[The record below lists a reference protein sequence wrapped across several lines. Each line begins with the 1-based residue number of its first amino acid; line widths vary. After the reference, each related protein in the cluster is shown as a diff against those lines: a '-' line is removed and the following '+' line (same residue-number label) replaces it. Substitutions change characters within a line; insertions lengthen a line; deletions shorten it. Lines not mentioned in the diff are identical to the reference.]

1 MTDILLVDDDA
12 IIRRSLKTR
21 IDWEKHGWNLA
32 FAARDAVEAMD
43 YLKSHEVQIII
54 TDISMPG
61 MNGIKM
67 AQLAQNYDPLI
78 KFIFISGYK
87 DFEYAKQV
95 LKLNAIGYLTK
106 PLSAEELVEA
116 IAKAEQSWQKEQKA
130 AFIISEKY
138 PQIKREYISR
148 LMAENFQK
156 VDASVFSAF
165 DINLN
170 TGLGIVGFLEIDY
183 NRSSPY
189 DLVYNRLSNLCADLT
204 DQYPG
209 SLFFCMDNLRLFFI
223 FTCPDARNECELDK
237 KLRLLC
243 SYAETFSRTIL
254 CGNGVS
260 LFRGTPMRSLN
271 ELYGSYQ
278 AAMQAVSSDTE
289 RLLSAVHRYIEE
301 HYSDC
306 ELSLLAIAEH
316 FHINHCYLTSIF
328 KRKFQTNLY
337 DYLIQVRMEEAARLI
352 LSTPMKNYEIAAATG
367 YKNAQY
373 FSLCFKKYY
382 GCTITEF
389 KSQKKN

>member
-189 DLVYNRLSNLCADLT
+189 DLV
-204 DQYPG
+204 
-209 SLFFCMDNLRLFFI
+209 
-223 FTCPDARNECELDK
+223 
-237 KLRLLC
+237 
-243 SYAETFSRTIL
+243 
-254 CGNGVS
+254 
-260 LFRGTPMRSLN
+260 
-271 ELYGSYQ
+271 
-278 AAMQAVSSDTE
+278 
-289 RLLSAVHRYIEE
+289 
-301 HYSDC
+301 
-306 ELSLLAIAEH
+306 
-316 FHINHCYLTSIF
+316 
-328 KRKFQTNLY
+328 
-337 DYLIQVRMEEAARLI
+337 
-352 LSTPMKNYEIAAATG
+352 
-367 YKNAQY
+367 
-373 FSLCFKKYY
+373 
-382 GCTITEF
+382 
-389 KSQKKN
+389 